1 MEVLIAGAEPLGKIW
16 EEAFSLRGWK
26 ISRSAD
32 FKSVLALLP
41 IPPGAVLIA
50 ESLLPDALSLKL
62 IREKARGISL
72 LVASRTQAPARLVEL
87 LNAGADDVISSD
99 MPGELLA
106 AKLEAALRRFKPPEP
121 KEIKSKDG
129 KIKIDRLKRAASLNE
144 KILDLTKTEFEILSF
159 ILERP
164 GIALERRTLLQ
175 MIRSDSE
182 SVQSSTVDKHIESL
196 RKKLGEWGSC
206 IKTVHGIGYAWEIV
220 TVPISSQRRKNKDG

>member
-1 MEVLIAGAEPLGKIW
+1 MEVLIASGEPLGGIW
-16 EEAFSLRGWK
+16 EETFSLRGWK
-26 ISRSAD
+26 ILKSAD
-32 FKSVLALLP
+32 FKSALGLLLKA
-41 IPPGAVLIA
+41 PGAVIIA

-62 IREKARGISL
+62 IREKGHGISL
-72 LVASRTQAPARLVEL
+72 LVASRTQVPSRLVEL
-87 LNAGADDVISSD
+87 LNAGADDVISCD

-129 KIKIDRLKRAASLNE
+129 KIKIDRLKREASLNE
-144 KILDLTKTEFEILSF
+144 KLLDLTKTEFELLAF

-175 MIRSDSE
+175 MIWSDSD
-182 SVQSSTVDKHIESL
+182 SVQSSTVDKHVESL

-206 IKTVHGIGYAWEIV
+206 IKTVHGIGYVWEKG
-220 TVPISSQRRKNKDG
+220 TVPFSPKERKR

>member
-1 MEVLIAGAEPLGKIW
+1 MEVLIASGEPLGGIW
-16 EEAFSLRGWK
+16 EETFSLRGWK
-26 ISRSAD
+26 ILKSAD
-32 FKSVLALLP
+32 FKSALGLLP
-41 IPPGAVLIA
+41 KAPGAVIIA

-62 IREKARGISL
+62 IREKGHGISL
-72 LVASRTQAPARLVEL
+72 LVASRTQVPSRLVEL
-87 LNAGADDVISSD
+87 LNAGADDVISCD

-129 KIKIDRLKRAASLNE
+129 KIKIDRLKREASLNE
-144 KILDLTKTEFEILSF
+144 KLLDLTKTEFELLAF

-175 MIRSDSE
+175 MIWSDSD
-182 SVQSSTVDKHIESL
+182 SVQSSTVDKHVESL

-206 IKTVHGIGYAWEIV
+206 IKTVHGIGYAWEKG
-220 TVPISSQRRKNKDG
+220 TVPFSLQRRKK